1 MLLMTALGLTPPT
14 EIGRRAVLTRRI
26 RWFVAATITY
36 NIIEAAVAI
45 SAGSA
50 ASSPA
55 LVGFGLDSIIEV
67 SSAAAVAWQF
77 AGKDPEAREKTTLRT
92 IAISFFALAAYVTV
106 DSVRTLLGSGE
117 AEHSTVGLLLAAVS
131 LAVMPGLSSAQRRAG
146 RELGSRTAVADSKQT
161 LLCTYLSAV
170 LLVGLG

>member
-50 ASSPA
+50 ASSTA

-77 AGKDPEAREKTTLRT
+77 AGKDPEAREKTTLRL
-92 IAISFFALAAYVTV
+92 IAWSFFALAAYITIDAVASLAT
-106 DSVRTLLGSGE
+106 GNE
-117 AEHSTVGLLLAAVS
+117 ARHSTVGLVLAALS
-131 LAVMPGLSSAQRRAG
+131 LLIMPALSYGQRRTG
-146 RELGSRTAVADSKQT
+146 RQLGSRTAIAD
-161 LLCTYLSAV
+161 
-170 LLVGLG
+170 